1 MKSLGA
7 GLGDGLKQLW
17 SCLIMFDPCSSISPH
32 CLYFTP
38 CSYIFLIFP
47 PFHAMLL
54 QFVACCFVFVHFY
67 WILLTISEFLVIQWF
82 MFCFLDTFS
91 VECFHKS
98 IFEYMFAFFS
108 RKINSA
114 WKWRGRKATASDRFE
129 SWTRILGYLFLFI
142 PHLPVAMFLTKK
154 QGVREMPVKEPV
166 CILPLLCWKIVRR
179 PEPSSSKRT
188 NTQANEKIEIWI
200 QDLVNAGWRSD
211 EGKTKFG
218 HAGWEWG
225 RREEKRTLHW
235 SNGWWPVYRRRLRSF
250 LQKKSNY
257 VEKPRPWTYGG
268 YLTFG
273 YPQIIHFGGI
283 FHYKP
288 SILGIPPWWKPI
300 WEHLVKIASV
310 ARKPNN
316 FFSHCSGAG
325 RKSCFLLCRELTRTA
340 RKPCKLSIFYRLN
353 LTFLPTLEPRHTACL
368 WRGYLLYI

>member
-129 SWTRILGYLFLFI
+129 SWTRILGYLLLFI

-154 QGVREMPVKEPV
+154 HGVREMPVKEPV
-166 CILPLLCWKIVRR
+166 CILRLLCWKIVRTAR
-179 PEPSSSKRT
+179 AIILKANKYPSEWENWNLDSRFGQCWLAFRWGKDKVRT
-188 NTQANEKIEIWI
+188 KLPKSRAC
-200 QDLVNAGWRSD
+200 
-211 EGKTKFG
+211 
-218 HAGWEWG
+218 
-225 RREEKRTLHW
+225 
-235 SNGWWPVYRRRLRSF
+235 RLRM
-250 LQKKSNY
+250 
-257 VEKPRPWTYGG
+257 G
-268 YLTFG
+268 
-273 YPQIIHFGGI
+273 
-283 FHYKP
+283 
-288 SILGIPPWWKPI
+288 
-300 WEHLVKIASV
+300 
-310 ARKPNN
+310 
-316 FFSHCSGAG
+316 
-325 RKSCFLLCRELTRTA
+325 
-340 RKPCKLSIFYRLN
+340 
-353 LTFLPTLEPRHTACL
+353 
-368 WRGYLLYI
+368 